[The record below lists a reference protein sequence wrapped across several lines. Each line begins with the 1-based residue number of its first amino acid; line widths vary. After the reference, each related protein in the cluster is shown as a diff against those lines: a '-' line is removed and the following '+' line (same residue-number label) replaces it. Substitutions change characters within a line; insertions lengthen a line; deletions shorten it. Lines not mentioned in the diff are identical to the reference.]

1 MPKMNRIRI
10 ANIQYDKK
18 VIKDMLINCYSG
30 ENVLLNLANGGGKS
44 VLVQLLQQPILPES
58 KIHNRE
64 VYSYLS
70 PDQPSYILIEWKLD
84 NSPNNYL
91 LTGIVM
97 NRLFSNEDMNKC
109 KYFTFI
115 NQYNTSNEFDIKNI
129 PFIQKQQNAIIYKS
143 YESALD
149 MLNKSK
155 STSNLI
161 TYNRNEQSDYR
172 NQLSEY
178 GIFANEWKIL
188 AKMNENEGG
197 VDELFKDCKTS
208 DSLINKWI
216 LKTISDSNEEESKEL
231 KEMFSRLME
240 EIIEQEDN
248 IKQKE
253 ILEEFK
259 VKMQE
264 YEKKLKELLEQLEQ
278 EQQVEID
285 INTIYLKLQNLSN
298 ENQGKIEQIEQKMLQ
313 NKKEREQITYEEISE
328 EYYKTQSDYEAI
340 KEQKEI
346 KQEQL
351 EGQKQKLADAIFQY
365 RLQKIA
371 HINEKEKS
379 AIAKLGALELSR
391 TNLEN
396 QNNKDDQLIKIEYNL
411 QEEYQKRINEIE
423 NNLKQIEN
431 KNKDIKQ
438 DIKSWKEKTDIN
450 QKDIAENSTK
460 IGILQEKISQFE
472 LQEKDIFKKMNITIT
487 RNLLNELEE
496 KEVKKQQEGLE
507 KHIQK
512 IKEEIEEYQTQI
524 KNAIRQI
531 EELNKQED
539 ENSKKL
545 EELSKTYTEK
555 TINYQEYQKQENEIK
570 EILNFHRIKEN
581 IFQKQLY
588 YMIINEKQLEYKL
601 KVEELVSQIDRTKE
615 TITDLEQGAL
625 HNSRE
630 IRKVLHNAHIEYI
643 TGEDYLKGQEEKYQK
658 ELLEKNPLLPYC
670 YIVTQEDLEE
680 IKKLDIKEETNK
692 LAPIITYQ
700 NIGKT
705 MQKEKQM
712 IQIEQVY
719 FLSLYHK
726 ECFSTNANQ
735 YQEKLK
741 NQLENLRKRKEESEK
756 ELQRITKHINI
767 IEQFNYEEKDKIE
780 MEQELVHLEREIQ
793 IKKEENINNKE
804 QKKKLEQD
812 NINRRTEIEEKQQ
825 TLNEKEKTQS
835 DFLQYLED
843 DIRYCENRKQKENN
857 EKEIELKKQENEN
870 IKNKIEIAQKQERE
884 NIANKNEL
892 VNRLETTRNKQ
903 IKIPKREKQET
914 LNISLEELEA
924 QYEQL
929 SIKYQQD
936 KKQIDEQIEFWS
948 KNKKDLEKEKQK
960 DYKDIKLEDYALI
973 VYSEEKED
981 IAKEQKEEEEKQLEY
996 KREEANK
1003 INNQCTRTETQF
1015 QAICDNL
1022 KRIGKTEPITAS
1034 QIKGNYKLRISN
1046 IEKEEQEGKKKQ
1058 SEYIEE
1064 NKKIQKQ
1071 INEIERKIDIKPM
1084 PEKLGEPKIEKENL
1098 QELISKYTML
1108 KQRNQ
1113 TEKENIYK
1121 LHLEISNNYKEKHR
1135 IISSFLGNI
1144 SIQNTE
1150 KENFDTYYYIYEKM
1164 IDCLDKLTE
1173 YIGILNLSLQNIEQ
1187 DKKNILQHAIKQG
1200 NMLYQEM
1207 KKISESSR
1215 IKSGDRYI
1223 QILKIDIPQELKDYV
1238 EQRIENH
1245 IKQCIQELR
1254 EECRQSDNIKKTIE
1268 NKVAIYLS
1276 DRQLLNLTLDVETIK
1291 VKLYKFDIEN
1301 KNSGLRQWEDVIV
1314 GNSGGQKFIAC
1325 FALISA
1331 LIEYTR
1337 RKEIE
1342 SKGEDEKVASSKVF
1356 VLDNPF
1362 GKTSS
1367 KHLLQPM
1374 IDISKKF
1381 NIQMICLSDL
1391 SQSSITDKF
1400 TLIYQLSLRSSKYT
1414 NNSFLNIEDFRVN
1427 GDVSIDT
1434 SLEQVF
1440 LRSNLEQISLFN

>member
-1 MPKMNRIRI
+1 
-10 ANIQYDKK
+10 
-18 VIKDMLINCYSG
+18 
-30 ENVLLNLANGGGKS
+30 
-44 VLVQLLQQPILPES
+44 
-58 KIHNRE
+58 
-64 VYSYLS
+64 
-70 PDQPSYILIEWKLD
+70 
-84 NSPNNYL
+84 
-91 LTGIVM
+91 
-97 NRLFSNEDMNKC
+97 
-109 KYFTFI
+109 
-115 NQYNTSNEFDIKNI
+115 
-129 PFIQKQQNAIIYKS
+129 
-143 YESALD
+143 
-149 MLNKSK
+149 
-155 STSNLI
+155 
-161 TYNRNEQSDYR
+161 
-172 NQLSEY
+172 
-178 GIFANEWKIL
+178 
-188 AKMNENEGG
+188 
-197 VDELFKDCKTS
+197 
-208 DSLINKWI
+208 
-216 LKTISDSNEEESKEL
+216 
-231 KEMFSRLME
+231 
-240 EIIEQEDN
+240 
-248 IKQKE
+248 
-253 ILEEFK
+253 
-259 VKMQE
+259 
-264 YEKKLKELLEQLEQ
+264 
-278 EQQVEID
+278 
-285 INTIYLKLQNLSN
+285 
-298 ENQGKIEQIEQKMLQ
+298 
-313 NKKEREQITYEEISE
+313 
-328 EYYKTQSDYEAI
+328 
-340 KEQKEI
+340 
-346 KQEQL
+346 
-351 EGQKQKLADAIFQY
+351 
-365 RLQKIA
+365 
-371 HINEKEKS
+371 
-379 AIAKLGALELSR
+379 
-391 TNLEN
+391 
-396 QNNKDDQLIKIEYNL
+396 
-411 QEEYQKRINEIE
+411 
-423 NNLKQIEN
+423 
-431 KNKDIKQ
+431 
-438 DIKSWKEKTDIN
+438 
-450 QKDIAENSTK
+450 
-460 IGILQEKISQFE
+460 
-472 LQEKDIFKKMNITIT
+472 
-487 RNLLNELEE
+487 
-496 KEVKKQQEGLE
+496 
-507 KHIQK
+507 
-512 IKEEIEEYQTQI
+512 
-524 KNAIRQI
+524 
-531 EELNKQED
+531 
-539 ENSKKL
+539 
-545 EELSKTYTEK
+545 
-555 TINYQEYQKQENEIK
+555 
-570 EILNFHRIKEN
+570 
-581 IFQKQLY
+581 
-588 YMIINEKQLEYKL
+588 
-601 KVEELVSQIDRTKE
+601 
-615 TITDLEQGAL
+615 
-625 HNSRE
+625 
-630 IRKVLHNAHIEYI
+630 
-643 TGEDYLKGQEEKYQK
+643 
-658 ELLEKNPLLPYC
+658 
-670 YIVTQEDLEE
+670 
-680 IKKLDIKEETNK
+680 
-692 LAPIITYQ
+692 
-700 NIGKT
+700 

-843 DIRYCENRKQKENN
+843 DIRYCENRKQKANN

-1064 NKKIQKQ
+1064 NKRIQKQ